1 MENASK
7 ALLIAAAVLIVIL
20 LIAFGMRIF
29 NANDDTA
36 DQADQTAQ
44 STSMQTFNA
53 RLTQYEGKNK
63 TGRAVRD
70 LVTTIN
76 QLNESNPQH
85 TVSFEANDT
94 IISGSGPNNYAFA
107 GTNNNRYKVD
117 LSYNAKTGYIDKIK
131 IETATTTP

>member
-29 NANDDTA
+29 NSNDDTG

-70 LVTTIN
+70 LVTVIN

-85 TVSFEANDT
+85 QVA
-94 IISGSGPNNYAFA
+94 ISGADITEDSQDMTNNVFD
-107 GTNNNRYKVD
+107 GVNNNRYTVKLTYD
-117 LSYNAKTGYIDKIK
+117 SKTGYITMVTI
-131 IETATTTP
+131 TNS